1 MLATGYQVV
10 DVLMLVGNVAPVAI
24 YFLTLGLVNS
34 HSRPYLTSSRSDFL
48 ALTIVLVP
56 LLLWPLPGLAGLHA
70 WWPLAGGLALTL
82 ALFIRMLPRRDAGF
96 VVYNISENTC
106 RRSLDRA
113 LAKLGLAGDWE
124 GRSWRSRCGRLTIQ
138 LRKFALLRNVSINVE
153 LRSPADRNLVLA
165 IQEQLGVELE
175 RISQLPSTMGASL
188 VLLGVALLVLPMWM
202 VGRHIQD
209 LVDAM
214 SHLFG

>member
-10 DVLMLVGNVAPVAI
+10 DVLMLVGNVAPVAL

-48 ALTIVLVP
+48 ALTVVLVP
-56 LLLWPLPGLAGLHA
+56 LLLWPLPSLAGLHA
-70 WWPLAGGLALTL
+70 WWPLAGGIALAA
-82 ALFIRMLPRRDAGF
+82 ALFVRMLPGRGAGF

-106 RRSLDRA
+106 QRSLEQS
-113 LAKLGLAGDWE
+113 LSELGLRGQWE
-124 GRSWRSRCGRLTIQ
+124 GRSWRSDCGRLAVQ
-138 LRKFALLRNVSINVE
+138 LRKFALLRNVSINLE
-153 LRSPADRNLVLA
+153 LRDQSDQRLTADLQRSLTARLDRVA
-165 IQEQLGVELE
+165 
-175 RISQLPSTMGASL
+175 QLPSTMGASL
-188 VLLGVALLVLPMWM
+188 VLLGVFLLILPMWM

-209 LVDAM
+209 LVEAM

>member
-56 LLLWPLPGLAGLHA
+56 LLLWPLPGLAALHT
-70 WWPLAGGLALTL
+70 WWPLAGGLALAL

-106 RRSLDRA
+106 RRSLERV
-113 LAKLGLAGDWE
+113 LASLGLRGDWD
-124 GRSWRSRCGRLTIQ
+124 GRIWRSHCGRLSLQ
-138 LRKFALLRNVSINVE
+138 MRKFALLRNVSINFESSAHADRRLMEAIQSRLAVE
-153 LRSPADRNLVLA
+153 LDRIA
-165 IQEQLGVELE
+165 
-175 RISQLPSTMGASL
+175 QLPSTMGASL
-188 VLLGVALLVLPMWM
+188 VILGVALLVLPMWM

>member
-10 DVLMLVGNVAPVAI
+10 DVLMLVGNVAPVAL

-48 ALTIVLVP
+48 ALTVVLIP
-56 LLLWPLPGLAGLHA
+56 LLLWPLPSLAGLHA
-70 WWPLAGGLALTL
+70 WWPLAGGIALAA
-82 ALFIRMLPRRDAGF
+82 ALFIRMLPRRSAGF
-96 VVYNISENTC
+96 VVYNISEIAC
-106 RRSLDRA
+106 QRSLEQSLSD
-113 LAKLGLAGDWE
+113 LGIRGEWE
-124 GRSWRSRCGRLTIQ
+124 GRSWRSDCGRLVVQ
-138 LRKFALLRNVSINVE
+138 LRKFALLRNVSINLE
-153 LRSPADRNLVLA
+153 FRDGEDQRLTADLQQNLAARLA
-165 IQEQLGVELE
+165 
-175 RISQLPSTMGASL
+175 RIAQLPSTMGASL
-188 VLLGVALLVLPMWM
+188 VLLGVFLLILPMWM

>member
-10 DVLMLVGNVAPVAI
+10 DVLMLVGNVAPVAL

-48 ALTIVLVP
+48 ALTVVLIP
-56 LLLWPLPGLAGLHA
+56 LFLWPLPGLAGLHA
-70 WWPLAGGLALTL
+70 WWPLAGGLALAL
-82 ALFIRMLPRRDAGF
+82 ALFLRMLPRRDAGF

-106 RRSLDRA
+106 RRCLDHA
-113 LAKLGLAGDWE
+113 LASLGLTGQWD
-124 GRSWRSRCGRLTIQ
+124 GRSWHSSCGRVSVQ
-138 LRKFALLRNVSINVE
+138 LRKFALLRNVSINLE
-153 LRSPADRNLVLA
+153 IPDPADQVL
-165 IQEQLGVELE
+165 IPQLAARLASRLE
-175 RISQLPSTMGASL
+175 RIAQLPSTMGASL
-188 VLLGVALLVLPMWM
+188 VLLGVVLLVLPMWM
-202 VGRHIQD
+202 VGRHIHD